1 MTRIVIDDVLRE
13 KLLGLQGSAELCDA
27 SGQVLACVTPPAFRV
42 RPEDLIPPIDEAEL
56 KRRLNTPPSR
66 TYTTEEVLRHLE
78 SL

>member
-13 KLLGLQGSAELCDA
+13 KLLGLRETAELCDA
-27 SGQVLACVTPPAFRV
+27 SGQVLACVMPPPIKV
-42 RPEDLIPPIDEAEL
+42 SLEDLIPPMSEEEL
-56 KRRLNTPPSR
+56 QRRLNYSGP